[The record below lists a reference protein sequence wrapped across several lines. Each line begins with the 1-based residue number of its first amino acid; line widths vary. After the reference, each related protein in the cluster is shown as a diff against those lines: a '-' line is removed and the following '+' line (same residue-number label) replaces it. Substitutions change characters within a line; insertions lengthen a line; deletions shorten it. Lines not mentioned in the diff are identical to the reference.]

1 MDIGFSLP
9 QSKVAFNGLDSCCAF
24 VCNSRNVL
32 KARCGRELR
41 VSTLKLNLLCRSSK
55 LFRGNRGVWLK
66 CQGNDSFAYDNG
78 NGRNVDNLKGL
89 NEESNLGSISG
100 AESGEPLGEVGG
112 QVEVDVQ
119 SVDELKELLQ
129 KALKELE
136 AARVNSIV
144 FEEKVKKISE
154 TAISL
159 QDEASRAWTDV
170 NSTLDII
177 QEIVSEEF
185 IVKEAV
191 QNATMALSLAEAR
204 LQVAVESLEVVN
216 EDYNSVRGSNES
228 DGGKGVGQE
237 DKERVVAREDIKDC
251 QTNLA
256 CCEAELRRLQS
267 RKEELQNEV
276 NKLHEIAE
284 KAQLTAVKAEE
295 DVNDIMHLAEQ
306 AVALELEAAKRVN
319 DAEIAFQK
327 ANKSFVSVNS
337 DTTDTLPVEDVVAL
351 PEEEKLVQHFSG
363 DAAVKGELDL
373 SSNDESLLAA
383 ESLETQSNKTSQ
395 TLEETTESDYL
406 SDLDNEQ
413 LSLDSSKEAEL
424 EVEKSKNVV
433 QTKKQETQKES
444 TRDNSPSSPKSSL
457 KKSSRFF
464 PASFFSSSTDE
475 FDYSLAS
482 AFNDLVESAQKQLPK
497 LIVGLLLVG
506 AGLTFYANRADRS
519 SQLLRQPEV
528 VATTVEE
535 VSSSARPLVRQ
546 LQELPN
552 RIKKV
557 IASIPEQEV
566 SDEEASLFDMLWLLL
581 ASVIF
586 VPLFQR
592 IPGVLFL
599 VTWQLES

>member
-9 QSKVAFNGLDSCCAF
+9 QSKVAFNDFDSCCAF
-24 VCNSRNVL
+24 VCNSRNIL

-41 VSTLKLNLLCRSSK
+41 VSNLKLSLLCRSSK
-55 LFRGNRGVWLK
+55 LFRGKRGIWLK

-89 NEESNLGSISG
+89 NEESISG
-100 AESGEPLGEVGG
+100 AELSEPLGEVGG
-112 QVEVDVQ
+112 QVEVEVQ

-159 QDEASRAWTDV
+159 QDEASRAWNEV

-185 IVKEAV
+185 IAKEAV
-191 QNATMALSLAEAR
+191 QSATMALSLAEAR

-216 EDYNSVRGSNES
+216 DDYSSTRGSNEN

-237 DKERVVAREDIKDC
+237 DKERVVAQEDIKDC

-276 NKLHEIAE
+276 SKLHEIAE

-319 DAEIAFQK
+319 DAEIAFQR
-327 ANKSFVSVNS
+327 ANKSVVSANAE
-337 DTTDTLPVEDVVAL
+337 TTDSLPVEDAMAL
-351 PEEEKLVQHFSG
+351 PEEEKLVQNFSG
-363 DAAVKGELDL
+363 DAAVKGELEL
-373 SSNDESLLAA
+373 SSNDESLLAV
-383 ESLETQSNKTSQ
+383 ESLETHSNKTSQ
-395 TLEETTESDYL
+395 TLEDTTESDHL
-406 SDLDNEQ
+406 SDHDNGQ

-433 QTKKQETQKES
+433 QTKKQDAQKEL

-482 AFNDLVESAQKQLPK
+482 VFNDLVESAQKQLPK

-506 AGLTFYANRADRS
+506 AGC
-519 SQLLRQPEV
+519 V
-528 VATTVEE
+528 
-535 VSSSARPLVRQ
+535 
-546 LQELPN
+546 
-552 RIKKV
+552 
-557 IASIPEQEV
+557 
-566 SDEEASLFDMLWLLL
+566 
-581 ASVIF
+581 
-586 VPLFQR
+586 
-592 IPGVLFL
+592 
-599 VTWQLES
+599 